1 MGQEQCEHLSRKTS
15 NVHSNLSDNKR
26 TAGQRKSKAF
36 LLLHQPSRTK
46 DFSCRLHRPK
56 AQKQSLQIM
65 KYQSAECRL
74 TEYFQLQLT
83 RFSYRIASKI
93 QRISPGTFS
102 YGHVNHNAKSCRHE
116 LTRSN
121 NQITSRNCMTWQNLL
136 SWNHLTCSLSFTKF
150 ETKHKLWIIELQEVN
165 VLNGFI
171 RRLTEET
178 AKATWACWVVL
189 LL

>member
-93 QRISPGTFS
+93 QRISPRTFS
-102 YGHVNHNAKSCRHE
+102 YGHVNHNAKCCQHE
-116 LTRSN
+116 LTKSN
-121 NQITSRNCMTWQNLL
+121 NQITSRNCMT
-136 SWNHLTCSLSFTKF
+136 
-150 ETKHKLWIIELQEVN
+150 
-165 VLNGFI
+165 
-171 RRLTEET
+171 
-178 AKATWACWVVL
+178 
-189 LL
+189 